1 MTFLRGLLAGRSHL
15 AFLVGLS
22 AAIALARVTSG
33 LGRGSPP
40 TSRALGSLAQLSRA
54 LPLRAP
60 EPPSD
65 RERRLA
71 LSAWSYLVR
80 ETDPRTGLTRSI
92 AGYPSITLWDFG
104 SQLLAILAAEDLGIV
119 TPEESR
125 RRLRHAIQTLAEL
138 PLCDPGLPNKAY
150 HTATLAMVGY
160 DNAPTPRGIGWSA
173 LDVGRALVPLALVVR
188 RAPELTPLV
197 QRAVDRWDLDAL
209 SDGVALRGGTRGPG
223 GILQTY
229 QEGRLGYEQYAAR
242 ALMGWGVPVAEAID
256 FRAHLAFQKLDGQ
269 LVPRDDRLPRDYG
282 GAHAAVLSEPWVLQG
297 LEVGLDA
304 VSLALARSVLAAQER
319 RFLSTGRLTAVSED
333 ALDRPPGF
341 VYSAVLNGTEA
352 WVAFSPDGTPAP
364 SHLTFSTK
372 AAFAWAALFA
382 GDYPERLLAAAEE
395 LEAPGGGFWAGRY
408 DADGTPNRVLS
419 LNTNAVVLE
428 ALAYRVRGPAFRSS
442 PRGAAGVAVRAGA
455 QQ

>member
-1 MTFLRGLLAGRSHL
+1 LTFLRGLLAGRSHL
-15 AFLVGLS
+15 AFLVGLA
-22 AAIALARVTSG
+22 AAIAIARATSG
-33 LGRGSPP
+33 LGHGSP
-40 TSRALGSLAQLSRA
+40 TSRALRELAQLARV
-54 LPLRAP
+54 LPLRPPA
-60 EPPSD
+60 PPSD

-71 LSAWSYLVR
+71 LSAWSYLER
-80 ETDPRTGLTRSI
+80 ETDPRTGLARSI

-119 TPEESR
+119 SSEEAH
-125 RRLRHAIQTLAEL
+125 RRLARAITTLAEL

-188 RAPELTPLV
+188 RTPELTPLV
-197 QRAVDRWDLDAL
+197 RRAVDRWNLDAL
-209 SDGVALRGGTRGPG
+209 SDGAALRGGTRRSD
-223 GILQTY
+223 GILETY

-242 ALMGWGVPVAEAID
+242 ALMGWGVPVAEALD

-297 LEVGLDA
+297 LEGGLDA
-304 VSLALARSVLAAQER
+304 VSVALARAVLAAQER
-319 RFLSTGRLTAVSED
+319 RFASTGRLTAVSED

-341 VYSAVLNGTEA
+341 AYSAVLNGTEP
-352 WVAFSPDGTPAP
+352 WVAFSPDGTPTPAR
-364 SHLTFSTK
+364 LTFSTK
-372 AAFAWAALFA
+372 AAFGWAAIFS

-395 LEAPGGGFWAGRY
+395 LEAPEGGLWAGRY
-408 DADGTPNRVLS
+408 DADGAPNRILS

-428 ALAYRVRGPAFRSS
+428 ALAYRVRGPAFRAS
-442 PRGAAGVAVRAGA
+442 PRGDSGVTIRAGA
-455 QQ
+455 RP